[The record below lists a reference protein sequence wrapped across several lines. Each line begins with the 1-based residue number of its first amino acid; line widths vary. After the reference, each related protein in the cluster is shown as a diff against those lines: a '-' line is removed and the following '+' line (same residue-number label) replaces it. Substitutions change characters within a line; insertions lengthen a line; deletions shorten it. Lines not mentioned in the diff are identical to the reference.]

1 MDIKVDCNTV
11 VVFDLDDTLYN
22 ELDFLISAYREISIY
37 IDKSKYKKIFALMF
51 SLFRNNKDVFEYL
64 STKYSIEKEFLLA
77 MYRQHKPDIKVSH
90 EIFNLLQKIKNSSG
104 KLALLSDGR
113 SSTQRN
119 KLDALNI
126 KNIFDYISISEE
138 IKAIKP
144 SLRGFQ
150 LIEDKFNAKHYYYI
164 GDNLY
169 KDFKAP
175 KKLKWK
181 TIFLIDNGKNIHY
194 NVPLNLEKIKE
205 PDYYI
210 FSLNE
215 INII

>member
-1 MDIKVDCNTV
+1 M
-11 VVFDLDDTLYN
+11 
-22 ELDFLISAYREISIY
+22 
-37 IDKSKYKKIFALMF
+37 
-51 SLFRNNKDVFEYL
+51 
-64 STKYSIEKEFLLA
+64 
-77 MYRQHKPDIKVSH
+77 
-90 EIFNLLQKIKNSSG
+90 
-104 KLALLSDGR
+104 
-113 SSTQRN
+113 
-119 KLDALNI
+119 NI

>member
-1 MDIKVDCNTV
+1 MDIKVDCDTV
-11 VVFDLDDTLYN
+11 IVFDLDDTLYN
-22 ELDFLISAYREISIY
+22 ELDFLISSYKEISKY
-37 IDKSKYKKIFALMF
+37 IDKSKYEKIFALMF
-51 SLFRNNKDVFEYL
+51 SLFRNNKDVFKHL
-64 STKYSIEKEFLLA
+64 SSKYSIEKELLLA
-77 MYRQHKPDIKVSH
+77 MYREHKPDIKVTPK
-90 EIFNLLQKIKNSSG
+90 ILNLLRKIKNSSG
-104 KLALLSDGR
+104 KLALLTDGR

-138 IKAIKP
+138 INAKKP
-144 SLRGFQ
+144 SLKGFQ
-150 LIEDKFNAKHYYYI
+150 IIEDKFNAKRYYYI
-164 GDNLY
+164 GDNLN

-194 NVPLNLEKIKE
+194 KFPFTLKKINE
-205 PDYYI
+205 PDYYL

>member
-1 MDIKVDCNTV
+1 MDIKVDGDTV
-11 VVFDLDDTLYN
+11 IVFDLDDTLYS
-22 ELDFLISAYREISIY
+22 ELDFLISAYREISIH
-37 IDKSKYKKIFALMF
+37 IDKSKNKKIFALMF

-64 STKYSIEKEFLLA
+64 STKYSVEKEFLLA
-77 MYRQHKPDIKVSH
+77 MYREHKPDIKVNLK
-90 EIFNLLQKIKNSSG
+90 ILNLLQKIKNNSG

-138 IKAIKP
+138 IKAKKP
-144 SLRGFQ
+144 SLKGFQ
-150 LIEDKFNAKHYYYI
+150 LIEDKFNAKLYYYI
-164 GDNLY
+164 GDNIN

-194 NVPLNLEKIKE
+194 NYPFSLEKNEE